1 MACTENDEYADRM
14 RIMSLHGISRDAWK
28 RYTAEGS
35 WYYEI
40 VAPGF
45 KYNMADIAAA
55 IGIHQLRKADLF
67 HQRRTERAGLYEE
80 ALKEVEEIVLP
91 KVQPNRIHSWHLYS
105 IRLNLDRLNIDR
117 AQFINELQ
125 QRGIGT
131 SVHWMPLHMHP
142 YYRET
147 YNYAAQDLPIAN
159 SLYPELITLPLYPD
173 MTETE
178 LRYVCDSIK
187 SVIASNRCG
196 HSGRAIASERLA
208 GQ

>member
-1 MACTENDEYADRM
+1 MACTRHEEYANRM

-40 VAPGF
+40 IAPGF

-67 HQRRTERAGLYEE
+67 HRRRTELAALYD
-80 ALKEVEEIVLP
+80 ASLSAVEEIIVP
-91 KVQPNRIHSWHLYS
+91 QVQPDRIHSWHLYA
-105 IRLNLDRLNIDR
+105 IRLKLDRLKIDR
-117 AQFINELQ
+117 AQFITELT
-125 QRGIGT
+125 QRGVGT

-147 YNYAAQDLPIAN
+147 YGYAPRDLPVAC
-159 SLYPELITLPLYPD
+159 SLYPQLITLPLYPD
-173 MTETE
+173 MTEGE
-178 LRYVCDSIK
+178 VQCVCDSIK
-187 SVIASNRCG
+187 EIV
-196 HSGRAIASERLA
+196 GRNIRA
-208 GQ
+208 GVATKRHEKPQKVL